1 MLVNFGSR
9 SWVLVS
15 EEKEVSEKRMN
26 DLRIG
31 GKKDLILGFE
41 NITEVRVD
49 SLITSCR
56 TLTKYLF

>member
-1 MLVNFGSR
+1 
-9 SWVLVS
+9 VL

-49 SLITSCR
+49 SLITS
-56 TLTKYLF
+56 